1 MLFRIQRSRKE
12 RTGCAVLAGVELAA
26 AAGAR
31 ATAEM
36 ALWCMGGGAGGA
48 TGSWEFS
55 EHSGVLGFELWWL

>member
-36 ALWCMGGGAGGA
+36 ALWCMGGGAGGRY
-48 TGSWEFS
+48 GLL
-55 EHSGVLGFELWWL
+55 GVL